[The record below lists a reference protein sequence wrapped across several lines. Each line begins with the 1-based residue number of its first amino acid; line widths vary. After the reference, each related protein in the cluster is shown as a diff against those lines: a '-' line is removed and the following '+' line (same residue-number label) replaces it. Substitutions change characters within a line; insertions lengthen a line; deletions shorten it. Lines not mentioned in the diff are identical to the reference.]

1 MQTDALS
8 LRLPSLFIIIV
19 VAAVDDDNDDD
30 DDFDDREYRRAF
42 GCGVRAVA
50 VTTKIQ
56 TGWN

>member
-1 MQTDALS
+1 MQTDSLC
-8 LRLPSLFIIIV
+8 LRLFSLFIIIA
-19 VAAVDDDNDDD
+19 VAAVDDN

-50 VTTKIQ
+50 VTTEIQ

>member
-19 VAAVDDDNDDD
+19 AAVDDDNDD

-50 VTTKIQ
+50 VTTEIQ

>member
-19 VAAVDDDNDDD
+19 AAVDDDNDDDD

-50 VTTKIQ
+50 VTTEIQ